1 VQFVNPIEVLALTN
15 VPVAAIDSDKV
26 HKTAAAL
33 LFAVENSN
41 SSKLNYEIAKLNY
54 SSAVSALSTK
64 DEIAAYHFIAHH
76 AALNNFLTTGDIRF
90 LADFQPN
97 PIYQHP
103 VFIRIISPY
112 FANAYNKALFTS
124 YEEDGIATFS
134 MLISISPLVTEE
146 DKVIAYESL
155 RSNIMETLET
165 IAEVTATIDDSEFE
179 TDIAGLT
186 GLLRDYLHIE
196 KINLFPPYL
205 YSLRNRIEKH
215 IRALYNKIP
224 DTYQHTGIFTV
235 LDTYLQQIKT
245 DEIPDI
251 PKSAFQTA
259 STQPEKELY
268 AHDLQYYE
276 QLRTELNHQLQL
288 IRPASSDLLV
298 VIRWVKKNINIAAIN
313 ELPPV
318 FDLFRN
324 HLAMDINAMATL
336 IFEKTRNAAAGIDYI
351 LLAEGLIN
359 LEVDTLKTLSD
370 NKKLLQEYLDDPDF
384 VSPAEKKNDAQGL
397 VLILFI
403 ILVILRISFYFYTKS
418 TRKQFDA
425 SAYRR
430 SQDYNQNN
438 VPPPPMTFETMDMP
452 ARLHTGHSPWESC
465 YGNTTYKGNATL
477 QFENGTGIDMVICL
491 YNKQLHKTIR
501 NAYVRSNDNFWI
513 PGLKAGTYIITV
525 YMGKDW
531 TDAKQ
536 SECGTNGMFSTSVK
550 SKVLKKSIV
559 LSENKGEP
567 LKINS
572 PEDAGWKDKE

>member
-1 VQFVNPIEVLALTN
+1 MQFVNPIEVLALTN

-276 QLRTELNHQLQL
+276 QLRTELNSLVQRFR
-288 IRPASSDLLV
+288 ITPMDILV
-298 VIRWVKKNINIAAIN
+298 VIDWVKKNIDISTIN
-313 ELPPV
+313 ELPSI
-318 FDLFRN
+318 FDSFRN
-324 HLAMDINAMATL
+324 RLALDINAMATV
-336 IFEKTRNAAAGIDYI
+336 IFEHTNNPAAGVDYI
-351 LLAEGLIN
+351 LLAEKLKD
-359 LEVDTLKTLSD
+359 LEADTLQTLSD
-370 NKKLLQEYLDDPDF
+370 NKVLMEEYIADPDA
-384 VSPAEKKNDAQGL
+384 SPAGKDSGYRAQAL
-397 VLILFI
+397 SAIVI
-403 ILVILRISFYFYTKS
+403 IAIIGIVISAWRIIVSQNQPSYRPPVTTMSKEDFSSRTLETVRLLSPFNTGDSPLDPCYGKHIHKGKS
-418 TRKQFDA
+418 TLLFSNA
-425 SAYRR
+425 SEL
-430 SQDYNQNN
+430 DII
-438 VPPPPMTFETMDMP
+438 V
-452 ARLHTGHSPWESC
+452 
-465 YGNTTYKGNATL
+465 
-477 QFENGTGIDMVICL
+477 CL
-491 YNKQLHKTIR
+491 YNTKLDRTIR
-501 NAYVRSNDNFWI
+501 NVYISSNTEFQI
-513 PGLKAGTYIITV
+513 SALESGIYHIEI

-531 TDAKQ
+531 NTHQRND
-536 SECGTNGMFSTSVK
+536 CGSYGMFSTS
-550 SKVLKKSIV
+550 LKHKFLTHDLIIREQKEES
-559 LSENKGEP
+559 

-572 PEDAGWKDKE
+572 PEDADWKDKE